1 MADNRHGPAGG
12 GGLAGATLAW
22 LAWWVL
28 CGALWLVL
36 VDNTHRQEL
45 ALGGAGPA
53 RAARG
58 GRRPAGTAMNV
69 WLAAALILLAAMLPL
84 GAVCFFA
91 RRAIDGLVALDL
103 AGTNAALALL
113 LLSEGLK
120 RQPFADL
127 ALVAAA

>member
-1 MADNRHGPAGG
+1 
-12 GGLAGATLAW
+12 
-22 LAWWVL
+22 
-28 CGALWLVL
+28 
-36 VDNTHRQEL
+36 
-45 ALGGAGPA
+45 
-53 RAARG
+53 
-58 GRRPAGTAMNV
+58 MNV

-127 ALVAAA
+127 ALVAAALSFVGTVAFSYFLEGEL

>member
-1 MADNRHGPAGG
+1 
-12 GGLAGATLAW
+12 
-22 LAWWVL
+22 
-28 CGALWLVL
+28 
-36 VDNTHRQEL
+36 
-45 ALGGAGPA
+45 
-53 RAARG
+53 
-58 GRRPAGTAMNV
+58 MNV
-69 WLAAALILLAAMLPL
+69 WLAASLILLVAMIPL

-127 ALVAAA
+127 ALVAAALSFIGTVAFSYFLEGEL